1 MIWNAFLGSK
11 DRNIIIYKSSVI
23 TFSYWKLDL
32 QCCFLMLKIS
42 TKTYHPL
49 LKLKKKKKNTRKC
62 LSSSRNHLLH
72 KIDMNLGRKVKS
84 LTYTHPVNTH
94 KTSQN
99 FFYSLTSVPWLFPRC
114 SHMSPDTCLSIAL
127 WQVNGCGRLDYD
139 LKLGIPWEENTTF
152 KYNVLLYDWFSLKK
166 KNLSKHDMSD
176 SVSFHQHITIRFD
189 GERIHFNYLFLIWL
203 QTWHMALH

>member
-139 LKLGIPWEENTTF
+139 LKLGIPREENTTF

-166 KNLSKHDMSD
+166 KKP
-176 SVSFHQHITIRFD
+176 VK
-189 GERIHFNYLFLIWL
+189 
-203 QTWHMALH
+203 TWHVRFCFLPPTYHNPFWWRKDTF